1 VSFYLA
7 SDVHLR
13 MDHPDRGRRFS
24 NWVSGLGHADS
35 LLIAGDLCDF
45 WMGAR
50 SSESELMKCDGL
62 QALADFRNRGGSFYV
77 MAGNHDRWLCPF
89 YKRVLGASIVPDPF
103 DAIMY
108 GIRLHLVHGHLLGA
122 RRKWKAAMESQSFFR
137 AFGKLPSPLATRLDQ
152 LLETKNSRGLDEDE
166 RRHLAVF
173 RRYAESKRGLA
184 DLVVIGHVHRAVDEP
199 GLVAS
204 DPRMIVL
211 GGWQHGSSYL
221 RLDASGATF
230 HVLPE
235 EGCAPFATIAAGES
249 LAAGEAPAVPL
260 TPVSRLKC
268 PTS

>member
-1 VSFYLA
+1 LSFYLA

-13 MDHPDRGRRFS
+13 MDHPDRGKRFS
-24 NWVSGLGHADS
+24 SWVRGLGKTES

-50 SSESELMKCDGL
+50 SSESELMNCEGL
-62 QALADFRNRGGSFYV
+62 RALADFRGRGGSLCV

-89 YKRVLGASIVPDPF
+89 YERALGASIVAEPF
-103 DAIMY
+103 DATVH

-122 RRKWKAAMESQSFFR
+122 RRKWKAAMESQPFFR

-152 LLETKNSRGLDEDE
+152 LLESNNARGLDDDE
-166 RRHLAVF
+166 QRHLVVF
-173 RRYAESKRGLA
+173 RRYASSKRGLA
-184 DLVVIGHVHRAVDEP
+184 DLVVLGHVHRAVDEP
-199 GLVAS
+199 GQEPS

-221 RLDASGATF
+221 RLDASGASF
-230 HVLPE
+230 HVLPGNE
-235 EGCAPFATIAAGES
+235 TQPFVKMS
-249 LAAGEAPAVPL
+249 AGEAHPL
-260 TPVSRLKC
+260 ALPPIPRPKC

>member
-24 NWVSGLGHADS
+24 SWVSGLVETDS
-35 LLIAGDLCDF
+35 VLIAGDLCDF

-50 SSESELMKCDGL
+50 SSESELMNCAGL
-62 QALADFRNRGGSFYV
+62 RALVDFRGRGGSLRI
-77 MAGNHDRWLCPF
+77 MAGNHDRWLCNF
-89 YKRVLGASIVPDPF
+89 YERVLGASIVTEPY
-103 DAIMY
+103 DATVH

-122 RRKWKAAMESQSFFR
+122 RRKWKAAMESQPFFR

-152 LLETKNSRGLDEDE
+152 LLESKNLRGLDEDE

-199 GLVAS
+199 GLAAS

-211 GGWQHGSSYL
+211 GGWQLGSSYL
-221 RLDASGATF
+221 RLDASGAWF
-230 HVLPE
+230 HVVPDE
-235 EGCAPFATIAAGES
+235 NCQPFVTIAAGDS
-249 LAAGEAPAVPL
+249 LAAGEAHLLPL
-260 TPVSRLKC
+260 TPVSRPKC